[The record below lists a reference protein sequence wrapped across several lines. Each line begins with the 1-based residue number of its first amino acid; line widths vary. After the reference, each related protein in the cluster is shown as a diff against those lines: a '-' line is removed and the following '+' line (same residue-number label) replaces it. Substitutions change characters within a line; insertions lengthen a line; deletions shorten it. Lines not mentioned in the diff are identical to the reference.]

1 MTEEK
6 KETQDILSEESGDT
20 ISATHEAG
28 LAEMDE
34 KNHHSPDDS
43 VSEEIMDPSDS
54 LNTETSVKPTKT
66 HADVKVEIFED
77 DDPDPK
83 EAPDEDETAVKT
95 TRPPVMQNYLDP
107 DILNPRMVTPDQLGL
122 YEESGKKLLASRE
135 LYEKSFSDIRE
146 KEVVNGKV
154 VNISDRDV
162 FVDVGFKSE
171 GIIPRDEFQDMP
183 QIGDEIKVFIQNF
196 EDRKGRFILSKEK
209 ADLIFRWNEL
219 RRCYE
224 EGEIVIGQITKRI
237 KGGMVVDLGNVFG
250 FLPGSQIDVRP
261 VTDFDEH
268 VGMEYNF
275 KVVKFNELR
284 KNVVVSRKVLM
295 EDGLKEK
302 RQDIIAQ
309 MEVGMVLEGTVK
321 NITDFGAFIDL
332 GGIDGLLHVTDITW
346 GRINH
351 PRERLEIGDTVTVKV
366 IDFDVEKTRVS
377 LGMKQLVAEPWVKAD
392 EKYAVGTVVSGKVV
406 NMMNYGVF
414 IELEEGIE
422 GLIHVSEMSWTRHI
436 KNPNELFKL
445 GDAVEAKVLSLDA
458 ESRKISLGIKQISE
472 NPWDNIEGKYP
483 VGSNHEGIV
492 RNLTQF
498 GAFVELEEG
507 IDGLVHISDMSWI
520 KNIHHPKEVVKKN
533 QKLIVK
539 ILDVS
544 GENRRLALGI
554 KQVEEDPWPEL
565 RMQYH
570 SGRVVEGTVIRA
582 LDKGIIF
589 ELDNDLEGIVPL
601 KRIPKHER
609 KLWKDKFKPGEVF
622 NVTVQELDQESKKVI
637 LMVELDIQS
646 DGEAPEEVK
655 LTNEPTSDKL
665 QIPQEILDNL
675 AEVEPSENK
684 S

>member
-1 MTEEK
+1 MIEEK
-6 KETQDILSEESGDT
+6 KETQEVISEENSEET
-20 ISATHEAG
+20 SATPETDKP
-28 LAEMDE
+28 EVETPDITSEDE
-34 KNHHSPDDS
+34 L
-43 VSEEIMDPSDS
+43 VSEEPKSNSDS
-54 LNTETSVKPTKT
+54 SEADTSETSTDEDVE
-66 HADVKVEIFED
+66 VKVEVIEEEE
-77 DDPDPK
+77 PEK
-83 EAPDEDETAVKT
+83 ETEPEGTVTVSEPVGRTALK
-95 TRPPVMQNYLDP
+95 NYLDA
-107 DILNPRMVTPDQLGL
+107 DILNPKVV
-122 YEESGKKLLASRE
+122 ESDKLEIYDEVDEKLIASRE
-135 LYEKSFSDIRE
+135 LYEKSFSEIRE
-146 KEVVNGKV
+146 KEVVTGKV

-171 GIIPRDEFQDMP
+171 GIIPREEFKDIP
-183 QIGDEIKVFIQNF
+183 QIGDEIQVFIQNF

-209 ADLIFRWNEL
+209 ADFFHRWNEL

-224 EGEIVIGQITKRI
+224 EGEIVVGQIIKRI

-284 KNVVVSRKVLM
+284 KNVVVSRKILL
-295 EDGLKEK
+295 EDDLKEK

-321 NITDFGAFIDL
+321 NITDFGAFVDL

-351 PRERLEIGDTVTVKV
+351 PKEKLAIGDVITVKV

-377 LGMKQLVAEPWVKAD
+377 LGMKQLTAEPWENAD

-436 KNPNELFKL
+436 KHPNELFKL
-445 GDAVEAKVLSLDA
+445 GDVVEAKVLSLDT
-458 ESRKISLGIKQISE
+458 EGRKISLGIKQLSG
-472 NPWDNIEGKYP
+472 NPWDNIEEKYP
-483 VGSNHEGIV
+483 IGSNHEGIV

-533 QKLIVK
+533 QSITVK
-539 ILDVS
+539 VLDVS

-565 RMQYH
+565 RVQYH

-589 ELDNDLEGIVPL
+589 QLDNDLEGIVPL

-637 LMVELDIQS
+637 LM
-646 DGEAPEEVK
+646 
-655 LTNEPTSDKL
+655 
-665 QIPQEILDNL
+665 
-675 AEVEPSENK
+675 
-684 S
+684 